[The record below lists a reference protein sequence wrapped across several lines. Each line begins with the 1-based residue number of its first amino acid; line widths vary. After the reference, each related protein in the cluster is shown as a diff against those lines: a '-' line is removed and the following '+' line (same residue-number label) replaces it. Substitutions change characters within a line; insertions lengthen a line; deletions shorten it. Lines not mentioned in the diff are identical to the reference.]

1 MLHKTRAIVLYNVNY
16 SDTYTIVHVL
26 TEEFGPVSYLMAK
39 TKGKT
44 TRVPKSLFH
53 PLSIVELEVEHQNLR
68 EIQRLKEARAHI
80 PLLSILNNP
89 VKSTMSIFLAEL
101 IGKVA
106 TDAQPDQR
114 LFDFILE
121 SIRILE
127 MLEKEYANFHLV
139 FMIGLSRFLG
149 FYPDN
154 NGYRP
159 GMYFDLQNG
168 VFTAY
173 KPFHP
178 HFLNPD
184 DSQVFFNLLRM
195 NYENMVLFT
204 FSRHER
210 KDIILR
216 ILEYYRIHLN
226 RLPEIK
232 SLEILH
238 EVFG

>member
-1 MLHKTRAIVLYNVNY
+1 
-16 SDTYTIVHVL
+16 
-26 TEEFGPVSYLMAK
+26 
-39 TKGKT
+39 
-44 TRVPKSLFH
+44 
-53 PLSIVELEVEHQNLR
+53 
-68 EIQRLKEARAHI
+68 
-80 PLLSILNNP
+80 
-89 VKSTMSIFLAEL
+89 VKSTIGIFLAEL
-101 IGKVA
+101 TGKVA

-127 MLEKEYANFHLV
+127 MLEKDYTNFHLV

-149 FYPDN
+149 FYPDSS
-154 NGYRP
+154 GYRP
-159 GMYFDLQNG
+159 GMYFDMRSG
-168 VFTAY
+168 VFASY
-173 KPFHP
+173 KPTHP

-184 DSQVFFNLLRM
+184 ESRVFFNLLRM
-195 NYENMVLFT
+195 NYENMALFT

-210 KDIILR
+210 KDIIYR

>member
-1 MLHKTRAIVLYNVNY
+1 MLYKTRAIVLYHVNY
-16 SDTYTIVHVL
+16 SDSYTIVHVQ
-26 TEEFGPVSYLMAK
+26 TEMFGPVSYLMAK
-39 TKGKT
+39 VKGKT

-68 EIQRLKEARAHI
+68 EIQRLKEARAYI

-89 VKSTMSIFLAEL
+89 VKSTIGIFLAEL
-101 IGKVA
+101 IAKVA
-106 TDAQPDQR
+106 TDAQSDQR

-127 MLEKEYANFHLV
+127 MLEKNYANFHLV

-154 NGYRP
+154 TGYRS
-159 GMYFDLQNG
+159 GMYFDMRSGGFAL
-168 VFTAY
+168 Y
-173 KPFHP
+173 KPDHV

-184 DSQVFFNLLRM
+184 ESQVFFNLLRM
-195 NYENMVLFT
+195 NYENMALFT
-204 FSRHER
+204 FSRHQR

-226 RLPEIK
+226 RMFEIK